1 MKLNPISELEV
12 SFRKKLLN
20 NDLDDNDL
28 TTYINSGGSYQ
39 AYGNHLQ
46 DPGKYPLY
54 RAACI
59 PILLEIDRYTLDM
72 DYQEAFESSDWQI
85 LKSKMEED
93 YESIDVISIED
104 RSIIDST
111 AATELKGLNSMFRFT
126 IGTNEIEFSARQ
138 LHPAIMDFASFYD
151 LKELFLFTYYEN
163 SKVAFSQVLYL
174 NLYDEKVK
182 QTLFRKMPMAKD
194 SEKYIPKRL
203 APVYN
208 GVMHSQSFP
217 YEVK

>member
-1 MKLNPISELEV
+1 
-12 SFRKKLLN
+12 
-20 NDLDDNDL
+20 
-28 TTYINSGGSYQ
+28 
-39 AYGNHLQ
+39 
-46 DPGKYPLY
+46 
-54 RAACI
+54 
-59 PILLEIDRYTLDM
+59 
-72 DYQEAFESSDWQI
+72 
-85 LKSKMEED
+85 
-93 YESIDVISIED
+93 
-104 RSIIDST
+104 
-111 AATELKGLNSMFRFT
+111 
-126 IGTNEIEFSARQ
+126 
-138 LHPAIMDFASFYD
+138 MDFASFYD

-182 QTLFRKMPMAKD
+182 QTLFRKVPMAKD